1 MGLLGSALAF
11 ITGSA
16 VDVFYRRRLIEG
28 TMPATG
34 PVLLVA
40 NHPNGLLDP
49 VVVQSTVL
57 QTSGRRVRMLA
68 KAPLFSMPGVSVLV
82 KGLDCLPVYR
92 SKDGAD
98 TKQNAETFRAVEDAL
113 VAGSCVL
120 IFPEGISHDEPSVQP
135 LKTGAARMALAAAAK
150 GAVDVVVVPVGL
162 SYADKL
168 RFRSTAAVTIGAP
181 IRVADFASVRGSD
194 DDADEEE
201 AERIA
206 VKNLTAAVF
215 GALRELTVNLESWED
230 LPLLEAIDA
239 VWRQDDPERTR
250 RLQNLAEG
258 TAVLRAHEPERFD
271 DLRARL
277 SDWLFRLRKLGL
289 RPHDVADGTVQAR
302 RDPRK
307 LLRFLIRNVAA
318 AVVAFPIALFGAAF
332 WFVPFWAV
340 HLLFVIGKPGRD
352 VGASVKVLA
361 GLVFFPLWFVVVVV
375 GAAVWGGPA
384 WAAVLA
390 VVAPGAGMT
399 TRHFFRRRF
408 FAAQQLAAF
417 VRLGLRGRLVED
429 LVRER
434 DAFCQEFDRVAARV
448 EALRAGV
455 TPDSAVIPSG

>member
-1 MGLLGSALAF
+1 MGVLGSAVAF

-16 VDVFYRRRLIEG
+16 VDVFYRRRVIEG

-68 KAPLFSMPGVSVLV
+68 KAPLFTMPGVSILV

-113 VAGSCVL
+113 VGGSCVL

-135 LKTGAARMALAAAAK
+135 LKTGAARMALAAVQK
-150 GAVDVVVVPVGL
+150 GVDLVVVPIGL

-168 RFRSTAAVTIGAP
+168 RFRSTAAVEIGAP
-181 IRVADFASVRGSD
+181 IRVADFAAQKPASD
-194 DDADEEE
+194 DDD

-206 VKNLTAAVF
+206 VKELTAAIYD
-215 GALRELTVNLESWED
+215 AMKQLTVNLETWED
-230 LPLLEAIDA
+230 LPLLDA
-239 VWRQDDPERTR
+239 VDAIWRQDDPERTR
-250 RLQNLAEG
+250 RLKNLAAG
-258 TAVLRAHEPERFD
+258 TAVLRAHEPALFD
-271 DLRARL
+271 ELRARL
-277 SDWLFRLRKLGL
+277 SDWLFRLDKLGL

-302 RDPRK
+302 RDPKK
-307 LLRFLIRNVAA
+307 LARFVVRNFAA
-318 AVVAFPIALFGAAF
+318 AVFAFPIALFGAAF

-340 HLLFVIGKPGRD
+340 HLLFLIGRPGRD

-361 GLVFFPLWFVVVVV
+361 GMVFFPLWFVAVVVAV
-375 GAAVWGGPA
+375 GL
-384 WAAVLA
+384 WASPLWALLLV

-408 FAAQQLAAF
+408 FAVQQLGTF
-417 VRLGLRGRLVED
+417 LQLGFRGKLVDD
-429 LVRER
+429 LIRER
-434 DAFCQEFDRVAARV
+434 DGFCREFDAVAARV
-448 EALRAGV
+448 ETLTVPAG
-455 TPDSAVIPSG
+455 AASGGPV